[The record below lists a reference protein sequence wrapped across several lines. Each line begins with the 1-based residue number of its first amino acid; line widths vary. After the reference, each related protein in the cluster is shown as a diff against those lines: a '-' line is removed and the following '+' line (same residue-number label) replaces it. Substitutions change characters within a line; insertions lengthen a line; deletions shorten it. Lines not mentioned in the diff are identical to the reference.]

1 MTVTSPISRSL
12 VTYDGAVRVG
22 SPVLRR
28 LSDERLV
35 ALVRGGHY
43 EAFDV
48 LVNRY
53 EARLVA
59 FCTSIVRSREDAED
73 VVQDVF
79 AAAFTAM
86 LADQRPI
93 HVRPW
98 LDRIARN
105 RSLNELRRIKPRAVD
120 SLEEHP
126 GDHGRSTADQV
137 DRREEFRQLVDDIK
151 RLPEAQRKALVLREM
166 AGLSYE
172 QLALALEKT
181 VPSVKS
187 LLFRARLGLAQT
199 VEARQ
204 ASSAAGRPASSAR
217 LRDGNRPALSPIA
230 HRHCGLYERCRCT
243 DQPAH
248 SPNSLTS
255 PVRRP
260 TRDRIA
266 LDRSNTDS
274 SPSRPAAYRADGNH
288 VTQLRAERT
297 RLARVRSGERHCCAR
312 MLTAAE
318 AKQAD
323 HAVDVGRDRGLDRF
337 LGTSTAGVDCAGVT
351 GSPIWCI

>member
-1 MTVTSPISRSL
+1 MAATSPIPRSL
-12 VTYDGAVRVG
+12 VTYDDAVRVG

-59 FCTSIVRSREDAED
+59 FCRSIVRSRQDAED

-79 AAAFTAM
+79 AAAFRAM

-98 LDRIARN
+98 LYRIARN

-120 SLEEHP
+120 SLEEHC
-126 GDHGRSTADQV
+126 GDHGRSAADWV
-137 DRREEFRQLVDDIK
+137 DRREEFGQLVDDIR
-151 RLPEAQRKALVLREM
+151 RLPEAQRSALVLREM

-172 QLALALEKT
+172 QVALALKKT

-187 LLFRARLGLAQT
+187 LLFRARLGLAQA
-199 VEARQ
+199 VEARE
-204 ASSAAGRPASSAR
+204 ASGAMGRAASSAR
-217 LRDGNRPALSPIA
+217 LRDGNRRAVSPIA
-230 HRHCGLYERCRCT
+230 HRHVGLCERCRCT

-248 SPNSLTS
+248 CPNSLPS
-255 PVRRP
+255 PVRRLA
-260 TRDRIA
+260 RDRIA
-266 LDRSNTDS
+266 LDRSNT
-274 SPSRPAAYRADGNH
+274 AAR
-288 VTQLRAERT
+288 
-297 RLARVRSGERHCCAR
+297 
-312 MLTAAE
+312 
-318 AKQAD
+318 
-323 HAVDVGRDRGLDRF
+323 
-337 LGTSTAGVDCAGVT
+337 
-351 GSPIWCI
+351 

>member
-1 MTVTSPISRSL
+1 MTATSPIPRSL
-12 VTYDGAVRVG
+12 VTYDGAFHVG

-43 EAFDV
+43 EAFDE

-59 FCTSIVRSREDAED
+59 FCSCIVRSRDDAED

-79 AAAFTAM
+79 AAALNAM

-98 LDRIARN
+98 LYRIARN

-126 GDHGRSTADQV
+126 GDHGRSAADRV

-172 QLALALEKT
+172 QLALVLEKT

-187 LLFRARLGLAQT
+187 LLFRARRGLAQA
-199 VEARQ
+199 VDARQ
-204 ASSAAGRPASSAR
+204 ASSGAGRPASSAR
-217 LRDGNRPALSPIA
+217 LRDGNRPALSPA
-230 HRHCGLYERCRCT
+230 NCHCGLYERCRCT

-248 SPNSLTS
+248 SPNSLTV

-260 TRDRIA
+260 ARDRIA

-274 SPSRPAAYRADGNH
+274 SPSRPAAYRADRNH

-297 RLARVRSGERHCCAR
+297 RLARARSGERQCYAR
-312 MLTAAE
+312 MPTAAG

-323 HAVDVGRDRGLDRF
+323 HAVDVGRDRWLDRF
-337 LGTSTAGVDCAGVT
+337 LGTSTAGADCAGVT
-351 GSPIWCI
+351 GSPTWCI

>member
-1 MTVTSPISRSL
+1 VAATSPISRSL
-12 VTYDGAVRVG
+12 VTYDDAVRVG

-59 FCTSIVRSREDAED
+59 FCRRIVRSREDAED
-73 VVQDVF
+73 LVQDVF
-79 AAAFTAM
+79 AAAFSAM

-98 LDRIARN
+98 LYRIARN

-126 GDHGRSTADQV
+126 GDHGLSAADRV

-151 RLPEAQRKALVLREM
+151 RLPEAQRRALALREM

-172 QLALALEKT
+172 QLAVTLEKT

-187 LLFRARLGLAQT
+187 LLFRARLGLAQA
-199 VEARQ
+199 VEARE
-204 ASSAAGRPASSAR
+204 ASIAVGRSASSAR
-217 LRDGNRPALSPIA
+217 LRDGNRPAMSPVA
-230 HRHCGLYERCRCT
+230 HRHLGLCERCGCT

-248 SPNSLTS
+248 SPNGLPS

-260 TRDRIA
+260 ARDRIA

-274 SPSRPAAYRADGNH
+274 SPSRPAACRADGSQ
-288 VTQLRAERT
+288 VTQLRR
-297 RLARVRSGERHCCAR
+297 
-312 MLTAAE
+312 
-318 AKQAD
+318 
-323 HAVDVGRDRGLDRF
+323 
-337 LGTSTAGVDCAGVT
+337 
-351 GSPIWCI
+351 